1 MLSFSQYLNSRH
13 TKLRSSKEIELW
25 LPNWLESLQETL
37 AKLHNKNLISARIF
51 TICTQRFGEWQN
63 NPTHYIKQQRTI
75 EEIDALYQQMI
86 FFISNDMAFSRRKL
100 KILGGYPFSSRVS
113 GVELE
118 VRLVMQEE
126 PPYEFMHKKQ
136 TASAVG
142 ALSHSVNFAQKIK
155 TRIGE
160 IAWIQDSMKYFNFS
174 ITDLSLHKPHAELIW
189 CVAHSE
195 DLLNY
200 LNARPS
206 FKKLPRLNDEFPYE
220 QLIQTPRLEI
230 ITTSACCGHCRML
243 FKGLR
248 WTLEKNK
255 IHLPIVLYAD
265 SPYNNSQIH
274 NEMQGSV
281 YVILSPGTYFNTQI
295 QCEVPKC
302 EYPVQEKIPVDM
314 RVQKNMN
321 SKEQVDYLCLLYIG
335 GLALM
340 DLLAYGLP
348 EENSDTIH
356 PLTYIAPDTL
366 ILYAAEQLPNR
377 KNMSPDLSKAIQ
389 YLAKT
394 LEQID
399 LKVLVDWRLTF
410 TDQLHWLLISQRDPK
425 FQDNARRSLSSTNL
439 SFLIEKNVHGNTDA
453 ALFYKCFSLLWK
465 TIENL
470 EKEYHRMVDYYTR
483 KHFTKMP
490 LGSIVGPLSNNMRN
504 RVFSQ
509 QAKKPERAVLYNS
522 HANSPE
528 LPQKNNNKTL

>member
-13 TKLRSSKEIELW
+13 TKLRGPKEIELW
-25 LPNWLESLQETL
+25 LPNWLQSLQETL

-63 NPTHYIKQQRTI
+63 NPIRYIKQQEKI
-75 EEIDALYQQMI
+75 EGIDALYQQMI

-100 KILGGYPFSSRVS
+100 EILGGYPFSSRVS

-142 ALSHSVNFAQKIK
+142 ALSNSVNFAQQIK
-155 TRIGE
+155 TRIGA
-160 IAWIQDSMKYFNFS
+160 IAWIQDSMKHFNFS
-174 ITDLSLHKPHAELIW
+174 IADLSLNKPHAELIW

-200 LNARPS
+200 LNARPI

-265 SPYNNSQIH
+265 SPYNNTQIH

-281 YVILSPGTYFNTQI
+281 YVILSSGMHFNTQM
-295 QCEVPKC
+295 QCDVPNC
-302 EYPVQEKIPVDM
+302 EYPVQEKIPLEM
-314 RVQKNMN
+314 RVPKNMS

-335 GLALM
+335 GLSLM

-348 EENSDTIH
+348 EENFDTINT
-356 PLTYIAPDTL
+356 LTYIAPDAF

-377 KNMSPDLSKAIQ
+377 KNMSPSLFKAIQ

-399 LKVLVDWRLTF
+399 LKVLIYWRLTF
-410 TDQLHWLLISQRDPK
+410 TDQLHWLLLSQRHHK
-425 FQDNARRSLSSTNL
+425 FQDNARRSLSATNL
-439 SFLIEKNVHGNTDA
+439 SFLNEKNVHGNNDA

-470 EKEYHRMVDYYTR
+470 QEEYHRMVDYYTTER
-483 KHFTKMP
+483 FAKMP

-509 QAKKPERAVLYNS
+509 QAKKPERAILYNA
-522 HANSPE
+522 HANRPE
-528 LPQKNNNKTL
+528 LTARPSKR